1 MPVYQACGQGKHAGL
16 FAVRLACRAS
26 LAPRVLLASPLF
38 RSFLQGSLRP
48 CSFRV
53 PPVPCT
59 RVFVLARGWAT
70 PRAARPPRLVV
81 FVLARGWAYLEA
93 ADEGSWERF
102 CARARMGDRIDRLCD
117 LDGLS
122 PAHRPAQ
129 RPSKKAF
136 PRPSALLAHPPHQF
150 FVNDA
155 SFPSHGTCMCDNLA
169 VGVLFWA
176 QAGPVEEP
184 RGQGTWRGGGR
195 T

>member
-1 MPVYQACGQGKHAGL
+1 MPVFLPCAS
-16 FAVRLACRAS
+16 RAAR

-48 CSFRV
+48 CAFRV
-53 PPVPCT
+53 PPVPCI
-59 RVFVLARGWAT
+59 R
-70 PRAARPPRLVV
+70 V

-122 PAHRPAQ
+122 SVHRPAQ

-150 FVNDA
+150 FVNGT
-155 SFPSHGTCMCDNLA
+155 SFSSHGTCMCDNLA